1 MPINRS
7 SSAVYLQGDVR
18 SKLPHAYS
26 SSNLTATN
34 LTAWTTQPYNPS
46 WRCSRPY
53 DEYSRTLDNYVPYYH
68 SRYFA

>member
-1 MPINRS
+1 MTINRS

-26 SSNLTATN
+26 SSNLTA
-34 LTAWTTQPYNPS
+34 WTTQSYNPS

-53 DEYSRTLDNYVPYYH
+53 DEYSRSLDNYVPYYH